1 MPEGC
6 PGNHGRG
13 HYWII
18 DGRTGEAACKYCPR
32 RQKYDIDALIY
43 PDYKGRPQDITTKVT
58 RVRSVT
64 LQFEVDRDMVDI
76 LKGLR
81 TSIEEQLNTINHQAR
96 SYREIQRKAHDGDIK
111 KKAMGVVKNMELS
124 AGILARQ
131 LKAVSFILSGPK
143 I

>member
-6 PGNHGRG
+6 PGNSGRG

-18 DGRTGEAACKYCPR
+18 DNRTGEAACKYCPL

-43 PDYKGRPQDITTKVT
+43 PDYKGRPQDITVRVT

-64 LQFEVDRDMVDI
+64 LQFEVDRDMADA

-81 TSIEEQLNTINHQAR
+81 ASIEEQLNTINHQAR
-96 SYREIQRKAHDGDIK
+96 SYREIQRKAHDEDIK

-124 AGILARQ
+124 AGVLARQ

-143 I
+143 T

>member
-18 DGRTGEAACKYCPR
+18 DNRTGEAACKYCPR
-32 RQKYDIDALIY
+32 RQKYDIEALIY

-58 RVRSVT
+58 RVRSIT

-81 TSIEEQLNTINHQAR
+81 TSIEDQLNTINHQAR
-96 SYREIQRKAHDGDIK
+96 SYREIQRKAHDEDIK

-124 AGILARQ
+124 ADNLARQ
-131 LKAVSFILSGPK
+131 LKAVSFIISGPK
-143 I
+143 V

>member
-1 MPEGC
+1 MPEVC
-6 PGNHGRG
+6 PGNEGRG

-18 DGRTGEAACKYCPR
+18 DNRTGEAACKYCPR

-43 PDYKGRPQDITTKVT
+43 PDYKGRPQDITVRVT

-64 LQFEVDRDMVDI
+64 LQFEVDRDMADA

-81 TSIEEQLNTINHQAR
+81 SSIEEQLNTINHQAR
-96 SYREIQRKAHDGDIK
+96 SYREIQRKAHDEDIK

-124 AGILARQ
+124 AGVLAQQ

-143 I
+143 T